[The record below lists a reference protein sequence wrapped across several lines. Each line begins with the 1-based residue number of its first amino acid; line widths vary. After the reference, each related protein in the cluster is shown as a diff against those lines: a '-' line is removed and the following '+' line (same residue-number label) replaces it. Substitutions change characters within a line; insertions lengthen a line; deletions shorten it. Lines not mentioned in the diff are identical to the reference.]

1 MLNSVVVSRASAR
14 KITVNYLWNS
24 FFEDKKGGGMKVVIL
39 AGGFGSRLSEFTDVI
54 PKPMVP
60 VGGKPMLWHI
70 MSRYAKFDHN
80 EFGIALGYK
89 AEVIKTFFAN
99 YREINSDFSVDLAT
113 GDVQSLNSTD
123 VDWKV
128 TLIDTGLNTSTGG
141 RLKRMKD
148 FVGDKTFMLTYGDGI
163 ADIDIDKL
171 LDFHRSHGKLVTMT
185 AVRPN
190 TRFGELQLQGDTVKE
205 FKEKPQLGDGWINGG
220 FFVIEPQFIDF
231 IGGDEVMLEREPLEK
246 AAKQGQLMAYRHKGF
261 WQCMDTKR
269 DNDALEEIWSNG
281 APWIN

>member
-1 MLNSVVVSRASAR
+1 
-14 KITVNYLWNS
+14 
-24 FFEDKKGGGMKVVIL
+24 MKVVIL

-89 AEVIKTFFAN
+89 AEVIKTFFGN
-99 YREINSDFSVDLAT
+99 YREINSDFTVDLAT
-113 GDVQSLNSTD
+113 GVVQSLNSTD
-123 VDWKV
+123 IDWKV
-128 TLIDTGLNTSTGG
+128 TLVDTGLNTSTGG
-141 RLKRMKD
+141 RLRRMKD
-148 FVGDKTFMLTYGDGI
+148 FVGDETFMLTYGDGI
-163 ADIDIDKL
+163 ADIDIDNL

-205 FKEKPQLGDGWINGG
+205 FKEKPQLDDGWINGG

>member
-1 MLNSVVVSRASAR
+1 
-14 KITVNYLWNS
+14 
-24 FFEDKKGGGMKVVIL
+24 MKVVIL

-89 AEVIKTFFAN
+89 AEVIKTFFGN
-99 YREINSDFSVDLAT
+99 YREINSDFTVDLAT
-113 GDVQSLNSTD
+113 GVVQSLNSTD

-128 TLIDTGLNTSTGG
+128 TLVDTGLNTSTGG
-141 RLKRMKD
+141 RLRRMKD
-148 FVGDKTFMLTYGDGI
+148 FVGDETFMLTYGDGI
-163 ADIDIDKL
+163 ADIDIDSL

-205 FKEKPQLGDGWINGG
+205 FKEKPQLDDGWINGG

-231 IGGDEVMLEREPLEK
+231 IGGDDVMLEREPLEK
-246 AAKQGQLMAYRHKGF
+246 AAKLGQLLAYRHKGF

-281 APWIN
+281 APWIE

>member
-1 MLNSVVVSRASAR
+1 
-14 KITVNYLWNS
+14 
-24 FFEDKKGGGMKVVIL
+24 MKVVIL

-89 AEVIKTFFAN
+89 ADVIKTFFGN
-99 YREINSDFSVDLAT
+99 YREINSDFTVDLAT
-113 GDVQSLNSTD
+113 GVVQSLNSTD

-128 TLIDTGLNTSTGG
+128 TLVNTGLNTSTGG
-141 RLKRMKD
+141 RLRRMKD
-148 FVGDKTFMLTYGDGI
+148 FVGDETFMLTYGDGI

-171 LDFHRSHGKLVTMT
+171 LDFHHSHGKLVTMT

-205 FKEKPQLGDGWINGG
+205 FNEKPQLDDGWINGG

-231 IGGDEVMLEREPLEK
+231 IGGDEVMLEREPLEQ
-246 AAKQGQLMAYRHKGF
+246 AAKQGQLMAYRHEGF

-281 APWIN
+281 APWIE

>member
-1 MLNSVVVSRASAR
+1 
-14 KITVNYLWNS
+14 
-24 FFEDKKGGGMKVVIL
+24 MKVVIL

-89 AEVIKTFFAN
+89 AEVIKTFFGN
-99 YREINSDFSVDLAT
+99 YREINSDFTVDLAT
-113 GDVQSLNSTD
+113 GVVQSLNSTD

-141 RLKRMKD
+141 RLRRMRD
-148 FVGDKTFMLTYGDGI
+148 FVGDETFMLTYGDGI
-163 ADIDIDKL
+163 ADIDIDNL

-205 FKEKPQLGDGWINGG
+205 FKEKPQLDDGWINGG

>member
-1 MLNSVVVSRASAR
+1 
-14 KITVNYLWNS
+14 
-24 FFEDKKGGGMKVVIL
+24 
-39 AGGFGSRLSEFTDVI
+39 
-54 PKPMVP
+54 MVP

-89 AEVIKTFFAN
+89 AEVIKTFFGN
-99 YREINSDFSVDLAT
+99 YREINSDFTVDLAT
-113 GDVQSLNSTD
+113 GVVQSLNSTD

-141 RLKRMKD
+141 RLRRMKD
-148 FVGDKTFMLTYGDGI
+148 FVGDETFMLTYGDGI

-190 TRFGELQLQGDTVKE
+190 TRFGELQLQGGTVKE
-205 FKEKPQLGDGWINGG
+205 FKEKPQLDDGWINGG

>member
-1 MLNSVVVSRASAR
+1 
-14 KITVNYLWNS
+14 
-24 FFEDKKGGGMKVVIL
+24 MKVVIL

-89 AEVIKTFFAN
+89 AEVIKTFFGN
-99 YREINSDFSVDLAT
+99 YREINSDFTVDLAT
-113 GDVQSLNSTD
+113 GVVQSLNSTD

-141 RLKRMKD
+141 RLRRMRD
-148 FVGDKTFMLTYGDGI
+148 FVGDETFMLTYGDGI
-163 ADIDIDKL
+163 ADIDIDNL

-190 TRFGELQLQGDTVKE
+190 TRFGELQLQGDIVKE
-205 FKEKPQLGDGWINGG
+205 FKEKPQLDDGWINGG
-220 FFVIEPQFIDF
+220 FFVIEPQFINF

>member
-1 MLNSVVVSRASAR
+1 
-14 KITVNYLWNS
+14 
-24 FFEDKKGGGMKVVIL
+24 MKVVIL

-89 AEVIKTFFAN
+89 AEVIKTFFGN
-99 YREINSDFSVDLAT
+99 YREINSDFTVDLAT
-113 GDVQSLNSTD
+113 GVVQSLNSTD

-141 RLKRMKD
+141 RLRRMRD
-148 FVGDKTFMLTYGDGI
+148 FVGYETFMLTYGDGI
-163 ADIDIDKL
+163 ADIDIDNL

-190 TRFGELQLQGDTVKE
+190 TRFGELQLQGDIVKE
-205 FKEKPQLGDGWINGG
+205 FKEKPQLDDGWINGG
-220 FFVIEPQFIDF
+220 FFVIEPQFINF